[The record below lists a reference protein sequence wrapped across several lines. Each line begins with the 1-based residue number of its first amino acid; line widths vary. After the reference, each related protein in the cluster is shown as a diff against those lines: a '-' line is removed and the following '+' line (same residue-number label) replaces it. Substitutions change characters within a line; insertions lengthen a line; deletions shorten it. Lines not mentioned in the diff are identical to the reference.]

1 MNKLLILPIL
11 MFLGNYLLAQE
22 IEGSSSEY
30 FGQNVGQD
38 PGTMGG
44 VEDGGEQWGEDS
56 PEPVSTNQGLTEQ
69 HTCLLSQQNSLIQ
82 NDKGSENEE
91 GAEGQKCEDGD
102 S

>member
-22 IEGSSSEY
+22 IEPIKRIEPPQNV
-30 FGQNVGQD
+30 GQNVGQD
-38 PGTMGG
+38 PGAI
-44 VEDGGEQWGEDS
+44 DNGGEQWGAAGPPV
-56 PEPVSTNQGLTEQ
+56 PEPSLFTEQ
-69 HTCLLSQQNSLIQ
+69 PSCLPS
-82 NDKGSENEE
+82 KEKRVMNEE

>member
-22 IEGSSSEY
+22 IEPIEPPQNV
-30 FGQNVGQD
+30 GQNVGQD
-38 PGTMGG
+38 PGA
-44 VEDGGEQWGEDS
+44 EDNGGEQWGEGNPGGTAD
-56 PEPVSTNQGLTEQ
+56 PNVFTEQ
-69 HTCLLSQQNSLIQ
+69 PSCLPS
-82 NDKGSENEE
+82 KEKRVMNEE